1 MSTPSRRSNQ
11 RAPRQRRGNPGP
23 APSPSAERTATN
35 GAPALRETYRTSP
48 IVQELPDGLAEPL
61 HYLIA
66 RMQMADEAKGLPRRV
81 GVTAAAHGDGVTTI
95 TRALAAIIASDLD
108 ARVCLV
114 DLNPQRSPDEATGIA
129 AAIRAGA
136 PIERALTATADQRLF
151 VLTSGTADVR
161 EARAICRS
169 SEFDSALS
177 RLEERFDYLIFDAP
191 PVFAGSEAL
200 SVLRHTEGYLLVVR
214 HASTT
219 IEQVRA
225 ASVELRSLRSVG
237 VIVNQ
242 FATRIPRRLRR
253 FFAA

>member
-1 MSTPSRRSNQ
+1 MSSPSRRSNQ
-11 RAPRQRRGNPGP
+11 RPPRQRRGQV
-23 APSPSAERTATN
+23 ATEPSSAAERPSAN
-35 GAPALRETYRTSP
+35 GAPAVRTTYRTSP

-108 ARVCLV
+108 ARVCLI
-114 DLNPQRSPDEATGIA
+114 DLNPQRSPDETTGAA

-151 VLTSGTADVR
+151 VLTSGTPDLR

-169 SEFDSALS
+169 SEFASALS
-177 RLEERFDYLIFDAP
+177 RLEERFDYLVFDAP

-200 SVLRHTEGYLLVVR
+200 GVLRHTEGYLLVVR

-225 ASVELRSLRSVG
+225 ASEELGSLRSIG